1 MPQLKYEYYIDL
13 YYNCKD
19 YNEPK
24 LIDQKNIKS
33 LTIYKEYDKY
43 NMPIATMNLHI
54 DKKFADNIIKN
65 SKTATMI
72 MAVYKY
78 QLDNN
83 AAIKQLYFKHEFS
96 YLTDDD
102 TNKTEDID
110 YAKTDSKDEDRED
123 VYRILK
129 LGLISKKLVDRNLS
143 PNNATI
149 YKSSMQNII
158 VDLLNIGEPLLIEP
172 FTETE
177 LVEQLI
183 IPPKESLSKTLDY
196 LNTIR
201 VFYNTGYRF
210 FMDLDNIYLVSKSGK
225 ATLRNVDKYATIKF
239 NLSDIGGKEE
249 AILEGF
255 RDDDKTKSYIVDI
268 PTTDIK
274 YGKDNITDKE
284 LNGFTAVI
292 DASKTVQQSYLKN
305 SRAFGGIFGV
315 YQNIMNTMNA
325 IKKVSSSVRQVVKNI
340 HQTTDTIKGNF
351 NQIVEQ
357 AKESKSVID
366 TVATQAEALLR
377 ELPKT
382 ALDGTAEVVGL
393 DGVVRKSDTNIKDV
407 LTNIIKHTVVM
418 QTTSTNTVEKS
429 EDKFGKFKEAYTGQ
443 IYHIE
448 NFGSLVGAIS
458 PINFTDNTAQLTKEV
473 SKLPEKRE
481 QSKIHFKSSMT
492 DFNTEYSKYIT
503 SNEIIVNS
511 LNDTPDKLFY
521 VTKKDNTG
529 KAIETHELDLRAL
542 KSNLPE
548 LVKNLD
554 FSKMKLSD
562 MKGFTEQMKNSLK
575 LNANVGDG
583 LKKQIATTREIPKD
597 FSKQILEGANTYV
610 KSLQDTK
617 NIAITNTKNSIINT
631 TKSLGALKSN
641 LSSLYQ
647 SGSTA
652 ISGISDMSKVGT
664 NGESMIDV
672 ALDLTDIVEDLGK
685 RKLIRIPND
694 NMGLI
699 KNFKHALELKS
710 TYISLSKQQLDN
722 SIFNMNVKYLIN
734 NNTKEH
740 KEDTTDYLMLS
751 KIEVYTNQGERF
763 MASTNMTFAKL
774 PKSTADNSKKIIK
787 KIPYGG

>member
-13 YYNCKD
+13 YYNCMD
-19 YNEPK
+19 YKEPK

-65 SKTATMI
+65 SKTSTMI

-407 LTNIIKHTVVM
+407 LNNIIKHTVVM

-481 QSKIHFKSSMT
+481 QSKIHFKESMT
-492 DFNTEYSKYIT
+492 DFNTEYTKYIT

-562 MKGFTEQMKNSLK
+562 MKGFAEQMKNSLK

-583 LKKQIATTREIPKD
+583 LKKQIAATREIPKD

-617 NIAITNTKNSIINT
+617 NIAIANTKNSIINT

-710 TYISLSKQQLDN
+710 VYLSLSKQQLDN
-722 SIFNMNVKYLIN
+722 SIFNMNLKYLIN

-740 KEDTTDYLMLS
+740 KEDTTDYIMLS

-763 MASTNMTFAKL
+763 LATTNMTFAKL
-774 PKSTADNSKKIIK
+774 PKSTAENAKKI
-787 KIPYGG
+787 

>member
-43 NMPIATMNLHI
+43 NMPIATMNLHV

-393 DGVVRKSDTNIKDV
+393 DGVIRKSDTNIKDV

-481 QSKIHFKSSMT
+481 QSKIHFKESMT
-492 DFNTEYSKYIT
+492 DFNAEYSKYIT

-562 MKGFTEQMKNSLK
+562 MKGFAEQMKNSLK

-583 LKKQIATTREIPKD
+583 LKKQIAATREIPKD

-617 NIAITNTKNSIINT
+617 NIAIANTKNSIINT

-710 TYISLSKQQLDN
+710 VYLSLSKQQLDN
-722 SIFNMNVKYLIN
+722 SIFNMNLKYLIN

-740 KEDTTDYLMLS
+740 KEDTTDYIMLS

-763 MASTNMTFAKL
+763 LATTNMTFAKL
-774 PKSTADNSKKIIK
+774 PKSTADNVKKI
-787 KIPYGG
+787 

>member
-13 YYNCKD
+13 YYNCMD

-481 QSKIHFKSSMT
+481 QSKIHFKESMT

-562 MKGFTEQMKNSLK
+562 MKGFAEQMKNSLK

-583 LKKQIATTREIPKD
+583 LKKQIAATREIPKD

-617 NIAITNTKNSIINT
+617 NIAIANTKNSIINT

-710 TYISLSKQQLDN
+710 VYLSLSKQQLDN
-722 SIFNMNVKYLIN
+722 SIFNMNLKYLIN

-740 KEDTTDYLMLS
+740 KEDTTDYIMLS

-763 MASTNMTFAKL
+763 LATTNMTFAKL
-774 PKSTADNSKKIIK
+774 PKSTADNSKKL
-787 KIPYGG
+787 

>member
-13 YYNCKD
+13 YYNCMD
-19 YNEPK
+19 YKEPK

-481 QSKIHFKSSMT
+481 QSKIHFKESMT

-583 LKKQIATTREIPKD
+583 LKKQIAATREIPKD

-617 NIAITNTKNSIINT
+617 NIAIANTKNSIINT

-710 TYISLSKQQLDN
+710 VYLSLSKQQLDN
-722 SIFNMNVKYLIN
+722 SIFNMNLKYLIN

-740 KEDTTDYLMLS
+740 KEDTTDYIMLS

-763 MASTNMTFAKL
+763 LATTNMTFAKL
-774 PKSTADNSKKIIK
+774 PKNTAENAKKI
-787 KIPYGG
+787 

>member
-13 YYNCKD
+13 YYNCMD
-19 YNEPK
+19 YKEPK

-481 QSKIHFKSSMT
+481 QSKIHFNRSMT
-492 DFNTEYSKYIT
+492 DFNTEYTKYIT

-562 MKGFTEQMKNSLK
+562 MKGFAEQMKNSLK

-583 LKKQIATTREIPKD
+583 LKKQIAATREIPKD

-617 NIAITNTKNSIINT
+617 NIAIANTKNSIINT

-641 LSSLYQ
+641 LSLLYQ

-710 TYISLSKQQLDN
+710 VYLSLSKQQLDN
-722 SIFNMNVKYLIN
+722 SIFNMNLKYLIN

-740 KEDTTDYLMLS
+740 KEDTTDYIMLS

-763 MASTNMTFAKL
+763 LATTNMTFAKL
-774 PKSTADNSKKIIK
+774 PKSTADNSKKL
-787 KIPYGG
+787 

>member
-1 MPQLKYEYYIDL
+1 MAQLKYEYYIEL
-13 YYNCKD
+13 YYNCMD
-19 YNEPK
+19 YDKPK

-255 RDDDKTKSYIVDI
+255 RDDDKTKSYIVDV

-481 QSKIHFKSSMT
+481 QSKIHFKESMT
-492 DFNTEYSKYIT
+492 DFNTEYTKYIT

-562 MKGFTEQMKNSLK
+562 MKGFAEQMKNSLK

-583 LKKQIATTREIPKD
+583 LKKQIAATREIPKD

-617 NIAITNTKNSIINT
+617 NIAIANTKNSIINT

-710 TYISLSKQQLDN
+710 VYLSLSKQQLDN
-722 SIFNMNVKYLIN
+722 SIFNMNLKYLIN

-740 KEDTTDYLMLS
+740 KEDTTDYIMLS

-763 MASTNMTFAKL
+763 LATTNMTFAKL
-774 PKSTADNSKKIIK
+774 PKSTAENAKKI
-787 KIPYGG
+787 

>member
-13 YYNCKD
+13 YYNCMD
-19 YNEPK
+19 YKEPK

-225 ATLRNVDKYATIKF
+225 ATLRNIDKYATIKF

-481 QSKIHFKSSMT
+481 QSKIHFNRSMT
-492 DFNTEYSKYIT
+492 DFNAEYTKYIT

-562 MKGFTEQMKNSLK
+562 MKGFAEQMKNSLK

-583 LKKQIATTREIPKD
+583 LK
-597 FSKQILEGANTYV
+597 
-610 KSLQDTK
+610 
-617 NIAITNTKNSIINT
+617 
-631 TKSLGALKSN
+631 
-641 LSSLYQ
+641 
-647 SGSTA
+647 
-652 ISGISDMSKVGT
+652 
-664 NGESMIDV
+664 
-672 ALDLTDIVEDLGK
+672 
-685 RKLIRIPND
+685 
-694 NMGLI
+694 
-699 KNFKHALELKS
+699 
-710 TYISLSKQQLDN
+710 
-722 SIFNMNVKYLIN
+722 
-734 NNTKEH
+734 
-740 KEDTTDYLMLS
+740 
-751 KIEVYTNQGERF
+751 
-763 MASTNMTFAKL
+763 
-774 PKSTADNSKKIIK
+774 
-787 KIPYGG
+787 

>member
-13 YYNCKD
+13 YYNCMD
-19 YNEPK
+19 YKEPK

-382 ALDGTAEVVGL
+382 VLDGTAEVVGL

-481 QSKIHFKSSMT
+481 QSKIHFNRSMT
-492 DFNTEYSKYIT
+492 DFNAEYTKYIT

-562 MKGFTEQMKNSLK
+562 MKGFAEQMKNSLK

-583 LKKQIATTREIPKD
+583 LKKQIAATREIPKD

-617 NIAITNTKNSIINT
+617 NIAIANTKNSIINT

-710 TYISLSKQQLDN
+710 VYLSLSKQQLDN
-722 SIFNMNVKYLIN
+722 SIFNMNLKYLIN

-740 KEDTTDYLMLS
+740 KEDTTDYIMLS

-763 MASTNMTFAKL
+763 LSTTNMTFAKL
-774 PKSTADNSKKIIK
+774 PKNTAENAKKL
-787 KIPYGG
+787 

>member
-13 YYNCKD
+13 YYNCMD
-19 YNEPK
+19 YKEPK

-255 RDDDKTKSYIVDI
+255 RDDDKAKSYIVDI

-481 QSKIHFKSSMT
+481 QSKIHFNRSMT
-492 DFNTEYSKYIT
+492 DFNAEYTKYIT

-562 MKGFTEQMKNSLK
+562 MKGFAEQMKNSLK

-583 LKKQIATTREIPKD
+583 LKKQIAVTREIPKD

-617 NIAITNTKNSIINT
+617 NIAIANTKNSIINT

-710 TYISLSKQQLDN
+710 VYLSLSKQQLDN
-722 SIFNMNVKYLIN
+722 SIFNMNLKYLIN

-740 KEDTTDYLMLS
+740 KEDTTDYIMLS

-763 MASTNMTFAKL
+763 LATTNMTFAKL
-774 PKSTADNSKKIIK
+774 PKSTAENSKKL
-787 KIPYGG
+787 

>member
-315 YQNIMNTMNA
+315 YQNIMNTMNT

-481 QSKIHFKSSMT
+481 QSKIHFKESMT

-521 VTKKDNTG
+521 VTKKDNNG

-562 MKGFTEQMKNSLK
+562 MKGFAEQMKNSLK

-583 LKKQIATTREIPKD
+583 LKKQIAATREIPKD

-617 NIAITNTKNSIINT
+617 NIAIANTKNSIINT

-710 TYISLSKQQLDN
+710 VYLSLSKQQLDN
-722 SIFNMNVKYLIN
+722 SIFNMNLKYLIN

-740 KEDTTDYLMLS
+740 KEDTTDYIMLS

-763 MASTNMTFAKL
+763 LATTNMTFAKL
-774 PKSTADNSKKIIK
+774 PKSTADNVKKI
-787 KIPYGG
+787 

>member
-13 YYNCKD
+13 YYNCMD
-19 YNEPK
+19 YKEPK

-225 ATLRNVDKYATIKF
+225 ATLRNIDKYATIKF

-393 DGVVRKSDTNIKDV
+393 DGVVRKSDINIKDI

-481 QSKIHFKSSMT
+481 QSKIHFKESMT
-492 DFNTEYSKYIT
+492 DFNTEYTKYIT

-583 LKKQIATTREIPKD
+583 LKKQIAATREIPKD

-617 NIAITNTKNSIINT
+617 NIAIANTKNSIINT

-694 NMGLI
+694 NIGLI

-710 TYISLSKQQLDN
+710 VYLSLSKQQLDN
-722 SIFNMNVKYLIN
+722 SIFNMNLKYLIN

-740 KEDTTDYLMLS
+740 KEDTTDYIMLS

-763 MASTNMTFAKL
+763 LATTNMTFAKL
-774 PKSTADNSKKIIK
+774 PKSTAENAKKI
-787 KIPYGG
+787 

>member
-13 YYNCKD
+13 YYNCMD
-19 YNEPK
+19 YKEPK

-366 TVATQAEALLR
+366 TVATQAEALLK

-393 DGVVRKSDTNIKDV
+393 DGVVKKSDTNIKDV

-481 QSKIHFKSSMT
+481 QSKIHFKESMT

-562 MKGFTEQMKNSLK
+562 MKGFAEQMKNSLK

-583 LKKQIATTREIPKD
+583 LKKQIAATIEIPKD

-617 NIAITNTKNSIINT
+617 NIAIANTKNSIINT

-710 TYISLSKQQLDN
+710 VYLSLSKQQLDN
-722 SIFNMNVKYLIN
+722 SIFNMNLKYLIN

-740 KEDTTDYLMLS
+740 KEDTTDYIMLS

-763 MASTNMTFAKL
+763 LATTNMTFAKL
-774 PKSTADNSKKIIK
+774 PKSTIENAKKI
-787 KIPYGG
+787 

>member
-13 YYNCKD
+13 YYNCMD
-19 YNEPK
+19 YKEPK

-225 ATLRNVDKYATIKF
+225 ATLRNIDKYATIKF

-481 QSKIHFKSSMT
+481 QSKIHFKESMT
-492 DFNTEYSKYIT
+492 DFNTEYTKYIT

-562 MKGFTEQMKNSLK
+562 MKGFAEQMKNSLK

-583 LKKQIATTREIPKD
+583 LKKQIAATREIPKD

-617 NIAITNTKNSIINT
+617 NIAIANTKNSIINT

-710 TYISLSKQQLDN
+710 VYLSLSKQQLDN
-722 SIFNMNVKYLIN
+722 SIFNMNLKYLIN

-740 KEDTTDYLMLS
+740 KEDTTDYIMLS

-763 MASTNMTFAKL
+763 LATTNMTFAKL
-774 PKSTADNSKKIIK
+774 PKNTAENAKKI
-787 KIPYGG
+787 

>member
-13 YYNCKD
+13 YYNCMD
-19 YNEPK
+19 YKEPK

-225 ATLRNVDKYATIKF
+225 ATLRNIDKYATIKF

-382 ALDGTAEVVGL
+382 ALNGTAEVVGL

-492 DFNTEYSKYIT
+492 DFNAEYSKYIT

-583 LKKQIATTREIPKD
+583 LKKQIAATREIPKD

-617 NIAITNTKNSIINT
+617 NIAIANTKNSIINT

-710 TYISLSKQQLDN
+710 VYLSLSKQQLDN
-722 SIFNMNVKYLIN
+722 SIFNMNLKYLIN

-740 KEDTTDYLMLS
+740 KEDTTDYIMLS

-763 MASTNMTFAKL
+763 LATTNMTFAKL
-774 PKSTADNSKKIIK
+774 PKSTADNAKKI
-787 KIPYGG
+787 

>member
-210 FMDLDNIYLVSKSGK
+210 FMDLDNIYLVSKSDK

-481 QSKIHFKSSMT
+481 QSKIHFKESMT

-562 MKGFTEQMKNSLK
+562 MKGFAEQMKNSLK

-583 LKKQIATTREIPKD
+583 LKKQIAATREIPKD

-617 NIAITNTKNSIINT
+617 NIAIANTKNSIINT

-710 TYISLSKQQLDN
+710 VYLSLSKQQLDN
-722 SIFNMNVKYLIN
+722 SIFNMNLKYLIN

-740 KEDTTDYLMLS
+740 KEDTTDYIMLS

-763 MASTNMTFAKL
+763 LATTNMTFAKL
-774 PKSTADNSKKIIK
+774 PKNTAENAKKI
-787 KIPYGG
+787 

>member
-13 YYNCKD
+13 YYNCMD
-19 YNEPK
+19 YKEPK

-43 NMPIATMNLHI
+43 NMPIATMNLHV

-225 ATLRNVDKYATIKF
+225 ATLRNIDKYATIKF

-418 QTTSTNTVEKS
+418 QTTSTNTIEKS

-511 LNDTPDKLFY
+511 LNDIPDKLFY

-562 MKGFTEQMKNSLK
+562 MKGFAEQMKNSLK

-583 LKKQIATTREIPKD
+583 LKKQIAATREIPKD

-617 NIAITNTKNSIINT
+617 NIAIANTKNSIINT

-710 TYISLSKQQLDN
+710 VYLSLSKQQLDN
-722 SIFNMNVKYLIN
+722 SIFNMNLKYLIN

-740 KEDTTDYLMLS
+740 KEDTTDYIMLS

-763 MASTNMTFAKL
+763 LATTNMTFAKL
-774 PKSTADNSKKIIK
+774 PKNTAENAKKI
-787 KIPYGG
+787 

>member
-13 YYNCKD
+13 YYNCMD
-19 YNEPK
+19 YKEPK

-255 RDDDKTKSYIVDI
+255 RDDDKTKSYIVDV

-481 QSKIHFKSSMT
+481 QSKIHFNRSMT

-562 MKGFTEQMKNSLK
+562 MKGFAEQMKNSLK

-583 LKKQIATTREIPKD
+583 LKKQIAATREIPKD

-617 NIAITNTKNSIINT
+617 NIAIANTKNSIINT

-710 TYISLSKQQLDN
+710 VYLSLSKQQLDN
-722 SIFNMNVKYLIN
+722 SIFNMNLKYLIN

-740 KEDTTDYLMLS
+740 KEDTTDYIMLS

-763 MASTNMTFAKL
+763 LSTTNMTFAKL
-774 PKSTADNSKKIIK
+774 PKSTAENSKKL
-787 KIPYGG
+787 

>member
-13 YYNCKD
+13 YYNCMD

-393 DGVVRKSDTNIKDV
+393 DGVIRKSDTNIKDV

-481 QSKIHFKSSMT
+481 QSKIHFKESMT
-492 DFNTEYSKYIT
+492 DFNTEYTKYIT

-562 MKGFTEQMKNSLK
+562 MKGFAEQMKNSLK

-583 LKKQIATTREIPKD
+583 LKKQIAATREIPKD

-617 NIAITNTKNSIINT
+617 NIAIANTKNSIINT

-710 TYISLSKQQLDN
+710 VYLSLSKQQLDN
-722 SIFNMNVKYLIN
+722 SIFNMNLKYLIN

-740 KEDTTDYLMLS
+740 KEDTTDYIMLS

-763 MASTNMTFAKL
+763 LATTNMTFAKL
-774 PKSTADNSKKIIK
+774 PKNTAENAKKI
-787 KIPYGG
+787 

>member
-393 DGVVRKSDTNIKDV
+393 DGVIRKSDTNIKDV
-407 LTNIIKHTVVM
+407 LTNIIKHTVAM

-481 QSKIHFKSSMT
+481 QSKIHFKESMT

-562 MKGFTEQMKNSLK
+562 MKGFAEQMKNSLK

-583 LKKQIATTREIPKD
+583 LKKQIAATREIPKD

-617 NIAITNTKNSIINT
+617 NIAIANTKNSIINT

-710 TYISLSKQQLDN
+710 VYLSLSKQQLDN
-722 SIFNMNVKYLIN
+722 SIFNMNLKYLIN

-740 KEDTTDYLMLS
+740 KEDTTDYIMLS

-763 MASTNMTFAKL
+763 LATTNMTFAKL
-774 PKSTADNSKKIIK
+774 PKSTAENTKKI
-787 KIPYGG
+787 

>member
-13 YYNCKD
+13 YYNCMD
-19 YNEPK
+19 YKEPK

-366 TVATQAEALLR
+366 IVATQAEALLR

-481 QSKIHFKSSMT
+481 QSKIHFKESMT
-492 DFNTEYSKYIT
+492 DFNTEYTKYIT

-562 MKGFTEQMKNSLK
+562 MKGFAEQMKNSLK

-583 LKKQIATTREIPKD
+583 LKKQIAATREIPKD

-617 NIAITNTKNSIINT
+617 NIAIANTKNSIINT

-710 TYISLSKQQLDN
+710 VYLSLSKQQLDN
-722 SIFNMNVKYLIN
+722 SIFNMNLKYLIN

-740 KEDTTDYLMLS
+740 KEDTTDYIMLS

-763 MASTNMTFAKL
+763 LATTNMTFAKL
-774 PKSTADNSKKIIK
+774 PKNTAENAKKI
-787 KIPYGG
+787 

>member
-13 YYNCKD
+13 YYNCMD

-481 QSKIHFKSSMT
+481 QSKIHFKESMT
-492 DFNTEYSKYIT
+492 DFNTEYTKYIT

-562 MKGFTEQMKNSLK
+562 MKGFAEQMKNSLK

-583 LKKQIATTREIPKD
+583 LKKQIAATREIPKD

-617 NIAITNTKNSIINT
+617 NIAIANTKNSIINT

-710 TYISLSKQQLDN
+710 VYLSLSKQQLDN
-722 SIFNMNVKYLIN
+722 SIFNMNLKYLIN

-740 KEDTTDYLMLS
+740 KEDTTDYIMLS

-763 MASTNMTFAKL
+763 LSTTNMTFAKL
-774 PKSTADNSKKIIK
+774 PKSTADNAKKI
-787 KIPYGG
+787 

>member
-13 YYNCKD
+13 YYNCID
-19 YNEPK
+19 YKEPK

-255 RDDDKTKSYIVDI
+255 RDDDKTKSYIVDV

-429 EDKFGKFKEAYTGQ
+429 EDKFGKFKEVYTGQ

-492 DFNTEYSKYIT
+492 DFNAEYTKYIT

-562 MKGFTEQMKNSLK
+562 MKGFAEQMKNSLK

-583 LKKQIATTREIPKD
+583 LKKQIAATREIPKD

-617 NIAITNTKNSIINT
+617 NIAIANTKNSIINT

-710 TYISLSKQQLDN
+710 VYLSLSKQQLDN
-722 SIFNMNVKYLIN
+722 SIFNMNLKYLIN

-740 KEDTTDYLMLS
+740 KEDTTDYIMLS

-763 MASTNMTFAKL
+763 LATTNMTFAKL
-774 PKSTADNSKKIIK
+774 PKSTAENSKKL
-787 KIPYGG
+787 

>member
-393 DGVVRKSDTNIKDV
+393 DGVIRKSDTNIKDV
-407 LTNIIKHTVVM
+407 LTNIIKHTVAM

-481 QSKIHFKSSMT
+481 QSKIHFKESMT

-562 MKGFTEQMKNSLK
+562 MKGFAEQMKNSLK

-583 LKKQIATTREIPKD
+583 LKKQIAATREIPKD

-617 NIAITNTKNSIINT
+617 NIAIANTKNSIINT

-652 ISGISDMSKVGT
+652 ISGISDISKVGT

-710 TYISLSKQQLDN
+710 VYLSLSKQQLDN
-722 SIFNMNVKYLIN
+722 SIFNMNLKYLIN

-740 KEDTTDYLMLS
+740 KEDTTDYIMLS

-763 MASTNMTFAKL
+763 LATTNMTFAKL
-774 PKSTADNSKKIIK
+774 PKSTAENTKKI
-787 KIPYGG
+787 

>member
-1 MPQLKYEYYIDL
+1 M
-13 YYNCKD
+13 D

-24 LIDQKNIKS
+24 LIDQNNIKS

-481 QSKIHFKSSMT
+481 QSKIHFKESMT

-562 MKGFTEQMKNSLK
+562 MKGFAEQMKNSLK

-583 LKKQIATTREIPKD
+583 LKKQIAATREIPKD

-617 NIAITNTKNSIINT
+617 NIAIANTKNSIINT

-710 TYISLSKQQLDN
+710 VYLSLSKQQLDN
-722 SIFNMNVKYLIN
+722 SIFNMNLKYLIN

-740 KEDTTDYLMLS
+740 KEDTTDYIMLS

-763 MASTNMTFAKL
+763 LATTNMTFAKL
-774 PKSTADNSKKIIK
+774 PKSIAENAKKI
-787 KIPYGG
+787 

>member
-13 YYNCKD
+13 YYNCMD
-19 YNEPK
+19 YKEPK

-225 ATLRNVDKYATIKF
+225 ATLRNIDKYATIKF

-382 ALDGTAEVVGL
+382 TLDGTAEVVGL

-407 LTNIIKHTVVM
+407 LNNIIKHTVVM

-481 QSKIHFKSSMT
+481 QSKIHFKESMT
-492 DFNTEYSKYIT
+492 DFNTEYTKYIT

-583 LKKQIATTREIPKD
+583 LKKQIAATREIPKD

-617 NIAITNTKNSIINT
+617 NIAIANTKNSIINT

-710 TYISLSKQQLDN
+710 VYLSLSKQQLDN
-722 SIFNMNVKYLIN
+722 SIFNMNLKYLIN

-740 KEDTTDYLMLS
+740 KEDTTDYIMLS

-763 MASTNMTFAKL
+763 LATTNMTFAKL
-774 PKSTADNSKKIIK
+774 PKSTADNAKKI
-787 KIPYGG
+787 

>member
-13 YYNCKD
+13 YYNCMD
-19 YNEPK
+19 YKEPK

-366 TVATQAEALLR
+366 TVAIQAEALLR

-481 QSKIHFKSSMT
+481 QSKIHFNRSMT
-492 DFNTEYSKYIT
+492 DFNAEYTKYIT

-562 MKGFTEQMKNSLK
+562 MKGFAEQMKNSLK

-583 LKKQIATTREIPKD
+583 LKKQIAATREIPKD

-617 NIAITNTKNSIINT
+617 NIAIANTKNSIINT

-710 TYISLSKQQLDN
+710 IYLSLSKQQLDN
-722 SIFNMNVKYLIN
+722 SIFNMNLKYLIN

-740 KEDTTDYLMLS
+740 KEDTTDYIMLS

-763 MASTNMTFAKL
+763 LSTTNMTFAKL
-774 PKSTADNSKKIIK
+774 PKNTAENAKKI
-787 KIPYGG
+787 

>member
-13 YYNCKD
+13 YYNCMD
-19 YNEPK
+19 YKEPK

-481 QSKIHFKSSMT
+481 QSNIHFNRSMT

-562 MKGFTEQMKNSLK
+562 MKGFAEQMKNSLK

-583 LKKQIATTREIPKD
+583 LKKQIAAAREIPKD

-617 NIAITNTKNSIINT
+617 NIAIANTKNSIINT

-699 KNFKHALELKS
+699 KNLKHALELKS
-710 TYISLSKQQLDN
+710 VYLSLSKQQLDN
-722 SIFNMNVKYLIN
+722 SIFNMNLKYLIN

-740 KEDTTDYLMLS
+740 KEDTTDYIMLS

-763 MASTNMTFAKL
+763 LATTNMTFAKL
-774 PKSTADNSKKIIK
+774 PKNTAENAKKI
-787 KIPYGG
+787 

>member
-13 YYNCKD
+13 YYNHPDYKD
-19 YNEPK
+19 KNK
-24 LIDQKNIKS
+24 IDQKNIKS

-54 DKKFADNIIKN
+54 DKKFADHIIKN
-65 SKTATMI
+65 SKTTTMT
-72 MAVYKY
+72 MMVYKY
-78 QLDNN
+78 QLDND

-110 YAKTDSKDEDRED
+110 YAKTDSKEEDRED

-129 LGLISKKLVDRNLS
+129 LGLISKKLVDSNLS

-149 YKSSMQNII
+149 YNSSMQNII
-158 VDLLNIGEPLLIEP
+158 VDLLNVGEPLLIEP

-177 LVEQLI
+177 PVDQLI
-183 IPPKESLSKTLDY
+183 IPPKESLSKTLEY
-196 LNTIR
+196 LNTVR

-225 ATLRNVDKYATIKF
+225 ATLRNLDKYETVKF

-249 AILEGF
+249 AVLEGF
-255 RDDDKTKSYIVDI
+255 RDDDKTNSYIIDV

-292 DASKTVQQSYLKN
+292 DASKNIQQSYLKN
-305 SRAFGGIFGV
+305 SRAFGGIFGT
-315 YQNIMNTMNA
+315 YQNIMNTMDN
-325 IKKVSSSVRQVVKNI
+325 IKKVSGSVRQVVKNI
-340 HQTTDTIKGNF
+340 HQTTDTIKGSF

-357 AKESKSVID
+357 AKEAKSTVD

-377 ELPKT
+377 QLP
-382 ALDGTAEVVGL
+382 EQVVNGSAGVLGL
-393 DGVVRKSDTNIKDV
+393 DGVIKNPDADVREM
-407 LTNIIKHTVVM
+407 LLNIIKHTVTM
-418 QTTSTNTVEKS
+418 QTKSTDTIEKS
-429 EDKFGKFKEAYTGQ
+429 EDTFGKFKSDYTGQ

-448 NFGSLVGAIS
+448 NFKSLVGAIA
-458 PINFTDNTAQLTKEV
+458 PTNFTDNVAHLQKEV
-473 SKLPEKRE
+473 SKLPEKKE
-481 QSKIHFKSSMT
+481 QSKASFKKGMV
-492 DFNTEYSKYIT
+492 DFNSEYSDYLH
-503 SNEIIVNS
+503 SNTFIV
-511 LNDTPDKLFY
+511 DKLQNSPDTVTY
-521 VTKKDNTG
+521 VLERDEKGAPVTTFDLDFR
-529 KAIETHELDLRAL
+529 AI

-548 LVKNLD
+548 LVKNMD
-554 FSKMKLSD
+554 FTKVKLGD

-575 LNANVGDG
+575 LNSNVGEG
-583 LKKQIATTREIPKD
+583 LKKQIAATRDIPKD

-610 KSLQDTK
+610 KSLQVAKTNMLANAK
-617 NIAITNTKNSIINT
+617 SSAANISTSV
-631 TKSLGALKSN
+631 GALKSN

-652 ISGISDMSKVGT
+652 ISGISDLSKVGS
-664 NGESMIDV
+664 NGESMIDI
-672 ALDLTDIVEDLGK
+672 ALDLTDVVEDLGK

-722 SIFNMNVKYLIN
+722 SIFNMNVRYLIN

-774 PKSTADNSKKIIK
+774 PKSTADNSKKI
-787 KIPYGG
+787 

>member
-13 YYNCKD
+13 YYNCMD

-418 QTTSTNTVEKS
+418 QTTSTNAVEKS

-481 QSKIHFKSSMT
+481 QSKIHFKESMT

-562 MKGFTEQMKNSLK
+562 MKGFAEQMKNSLK

-583 LKKQIATTREIPKD
+583 LKKQIAATREIPKD

-617 NIAITNTKNSIINT
+617 NIAIANTKNSIINT

-641 LSSLYQ
+641 LSLLYQ

-710 TYISLSKQQLDN
+710 VYLSLSKQQLDN
-722 SIFNMNVKYLIN
+722 SIFNMNLKYLIN

-740 KEDTTDYLMLS
+740 KEDTTDYIMLS

-763 MASTNMTFAKL
+763 LATTNMTFAKL
-774 PKSTADNSKKIIK
+774 PKSTADNSKKI
-787 KIPYGG
+787 

>member
-13 YYNCKD
+13 YYNCMD
-19 YNEPK
+19 YKEPK

-33 LTIYKEYDKY
+33 LNIYKEYDKY

-481 QSKIHFKSSMT
+481 QSKIHFKESMT

-521 VTKKDNTG
+521 VTKKDNKG
-529 KAIETHELDLRAL
+529 QVIETHELDLRAL

-562 MKGFTEQMKNSLK
+562 MKGFAEQMKNSLK

-583 LKKQIATTREIPKD
+583 LKKQIAATREIPKD

-617 NIAITNTKNSIINT
+617 NIAIANTKNSIINT

-710 TYISLSKQQLDN
+710 VYLSLSKQQLDN
-722 SIFNMNVKYLIN
+722 SIFNMNLKYLIN

-740 KEDTTDYLMLS
+740 KEDTTDYIMLS

-763 MASTNMTFAKL
+763 LSTTNMTFAKL
-774 PKSTADNSKKIIK
+774 PKSTAENAKKI
-787 KIPYGG
+787 

>member
-13 YYNCKD
+13 YYNCMD
-19 YNEPK
+19 YKEPK

-177 LVEQLI
+177 LVDQLI

-429 EDKFGKFKEAYTGQ
+429 EDKFSKFKEAYTGQ

-481 QSKIHFKSSMT
+481 QSKIHFNRSMT
-492 DFNTEYSKYIT
+492 DFNAEYTKYIT

-521 VTKKDNTG
+521 VTKKDSTG
-529 KAIETHELDLRAL
+529 KVIETHELDLRAL

-562 MKGFTEQMKNSLK
+562 MKGFAEQMKNSLK

-583 LKKQIATTREIPKD
+583 LKKQIAATREIPKD

-617 NIAITNTKNSIINT
+617 NIAIANTKNSIINT

-710 TYISLSKQQLDN
+710 VYLSLSKQQLDN
-722 SIFNMNVKYLIN
+722 SIFNMNLKYLIN

-740 KEDTTDYLMLS
+740 KEDTTDYIMLS

-763 MASTNMTFAKL
+763 LATTNMTFAKL
-774 PKSTADNSKKIIK
+774 PKSTVENAKKI
-787 KIPYGG
+787 

>member
-13 YYNCKD
+13 YYNCMD

-481 QSKIHFKSSMT
+481 QSKIHFNRSMT
-492 DFNTEYSKYIT
+492 DFNAEYSKYIT

-562 MKGFTEQMKNSLK
+562 MKGFAEQMKNSLK

-583 LKKQIATTREIPKD
+583 LKKQIAATREIPKD

-617 NIAITNTKNSIINT
+617 NIAIANTKNSIINT

-710 TYISLSKQQLDN
+710 VYLSLSKQQLDN
-722 SIFNMNVKYLIN
+722 SIFNMNLKYLIN

-740 KEDTTDYLMLS
+740 KEDTTDYIMLS

-763 MASTNMTFAKL
+763 LATTNMTFAKL
-774 PKSTADNSKKIIK
+774 PKNTAENAKKI
-787 KIPYGG
+787 

>member
-13 YYNCKD
+13 YYNCMD
-19 YNEPK
+19 YKEPK

-473 SKLPEKRE
+473 SKLPERRE
-481 QSKIHFKSSMT
+481 QSKIHFKESMT
-492 DFNTEYSKYIT
+492 DFNTEYTKYIT

-562 MKGFTEQMKNSLK
+562 MKGFAEQMKNSLK

-583 LKKQIATTREIPKD
+583 LKKQIAATREIPKD

-617 NIAITNTKNSIINT
+617 NIAIANTKNSIINT

-710 TYISLSKQQLDN
+710 IYLSLSKQQLDN
-722 SIFNMNVKYLIN
+722 SIFNMNLKYLIN

-740 KEDTTDYLMLS
+740 KEDTTDYIMLS

-763 MASTNMTFAKL
+763 LATTNMTFAKL
-774 PKSTADNSKKIIK
+774 PKSTAENTKKI
-787 KIPYGG
+787 

>member
-13 YYNCKD
+13 YYNCMD
-19 YNEPK
+19 YKEPK

-225 ATLRNVDKYATIKF
+225 ATLRNIDKYATIKF

-255 RDDDKTKSYIVDI
+255 RDDDKTKSYIVDV

-481 QSKIHFKSSMT
+481 QSKIHFKESMT

-562 MKGFTEQMKNSLK
+562 MKGFAEQMKNSLK

-583 LKKQIATTREIPKD
+583 LKKQIAATREIPKD

-617 NIAITNTKNSIINT
+617 NIAIANTKNSIINT

-710 TYISLSKQQLDN
+710 VYLSLSKQQLDN
-722 SIFNMNVKYLIN
+722 SIFNMNLKYLIN

-740 KEDTTDYLMLS
+740 KEDTTDYIMLS

-763 MASTNMTFAKL
+763 LATTNMTFAKL
-774 PKSTADNSKKIIK
+774 PKSTAENTKKI
-787 KIPYGG
+787 

>member
-13 YYNCKD
+13 YYNCMD
-19 YNEPK
+19 YKEPK

-481 QSKIHFKSSMT
+481 QSKIHFNRSMT
-492 DFNTEYSKYIT
+492 DFNAEYTKYIT

-521 VTKKDNTG
+521 VTKKDSTG
-529 KAIETHELDLRAL
+529 KVIETHELDLRAL

-583 LKKQIATTREIPKD
+583 LKKQIAATREIPKD

-617 NIAITNTKNSIINT
+617 NIAIANTKNSIINT

-710 TYISLSKQQLDN
+710 VYLSLSKQQLDN
-722 SIFNMNVKYLIN
+722 SIFNMNLKYLIN

-740 KEDTTDYLMLS
+740 KEDTTDYIMLS

-763 MASTNMTFAKL
+763 LATTNMTFAKL
-774 PKSTADNSKKIIK
+774 PKSTAENSKKL
-787 KIPYGG
+787 

>member
-13 YYNCKD
+13 YYNCMD
-19 YNEPK
+19 YKEPK

-43 NMPIATMNLHI
+43 NMPIATMNLYI

-255 RDDDKTKSYIVDI
+255 RDDDKAKSYIVDV

-407 LTNIIKHTVVM
+407 LNNIIKQTVVM

-481 QSKIHFKSSMT
+481 QSKIHFKESMT
-492 DFNTEYSKYIT
+492 DFNTEYTKYIT

-562 MKGFTEQMKNSLK
+562 MKGFAEQMKNSLK

-583 LKKQIATTREIPKD
+583 LKKQIAATREIPKD

-617 NIAITNTKNSIINT
+617 NIAIANTKNSIINT

-652 ISGISDMSKVGT
+652 ISGISDLSKVGS
-664 NGESMIDV
+664 NGESMIDI
-672 ALDLTDIVEDLGK
+672 ALDLTDVVEDLGK

-710 TYISLSKQQLDN
+710 VYLSLSKQQLDN
-722 SIFNMNVKYLIN
+722 SIFNMNLKYLIN

-740 KEDTTDYLMLS
+740 KEDTTDYIMLS

-763 MASTNMTFAKL
+763 LSTTNMTFAKL
-774 PKSTADNSKKIIK
+774 PKSTAENSKKL
-787 KIPYGG
+787 

>member
-255 RDDDKTKSYIVDI
+255 RDDDKTKSYIVDV

-340 HQTTDTIKGNF
+340 HQTTDNIKGNF

-492 DFNTEYSKYIT
+492 DFNTEYTKYIT

-562 MKGFTEQMKNSLK
+562 MKGFAEQMKNSLK
-575 LNANVGDG
+575 LNANVGDR
-583 LKKQIATTREIPKD
+583 LKKQIAATREIPKD

-617 NIAITNTKNSIINT
+617 NIAIANTKNSIINT

-710 TYISLSKQQLDN
+710 VYLSLSKQQLDN
-722 SIFNMNVKYLIN
+722 SIFNMNLKYLIN

-740 KEDTTDYLMLS
+740 KEDTTDYIMLS

-763 MASTNMTFAKL
+763 LATTNMTFAKL
-774 PKSTADNSKKIIK
+774 PKSTAENTKKI
-787 KIPYGG
+787 

>member
-255 RDDDKTKSYIVDI
+255 RDDDKTKSYIVDV

-481 QSKIHFKSSMT
+481 QSKIHFNRSMT
-492 DFNTEYSKYIT
+492 DFNAEYTKYIT

-562 MKGFTEQMKNSLK
+562 MKGFAEQMKNSLK

-583 LKKQIATTREIPKD
+583 LKKQIAATREIPKD

-617 NIAITNTKNSIINT
+617 NIAIANTKNSIINT

-710 TYISLSKQQLDN
+710 VYLSLSKQQLDN
-722 SIFNMNVKYLIN
+722 SIFNMNLKYLIN

-740 KEDTTDYLMLS
+740 KEDTTDYIMLS

-763 MASTNMTFAKL
+763 LATTNMTFAKL
-774 PKSTADNSKKIIK
+774 PKSTAENAKKI
-787 KIPYGG
+787 